1 MSTVTEWIK
10 VRHAIPDHPKVKM
23 VAHILGID
31 QDTALG
37 KIIRFWQY
45 VDRYS
50 TGHAL
55 VMDVSLVD
63 AEMGVT
69 GFVEALQTVGWAR
82 VTARGIEV
90 PEFEKHN
97 GETAKKRADNQR
109 RKARSRAKKAKEPAD
124 SDVTQSCDTGHDSV
138 TRFCDERAY
147 QKEKEKEKEKSK
159 SAAPQQVTTTPA
171 PDTPQQGRG
180 AAPGSLDSPGGD
192 SPGADAV
199 PRHPDALPAS
209 DVTARAAQIVALW
222 PPSKRTRVK
231 SCQHAVENVAY
242 TDRARPWQE
251 ALDHVESQVRAFL
264 ATPYAQRDGGRFVPA
279 LDTWIGEGSWSLP
292 AESWVVYDRDDPQQ
306 AKADAQRERIRRL
319 TLERNAAKAAGGGA

>member
-1 MSTVTEWIK
+1 
-10 VRHAIPDHPKVKM
+10 
-23 VAHILGID
+23 
-31 QDTALG
+31 
-37 KIIRFWQY
+37 FWSY
-45 VDRYS
+45 ADRYAVDDMIPM
-50 TGHAL
+50 GPE
-55 VMDVSLVD
+55 LVD
-63 AEMGVT
+63 AIVGLD
-69 GFVEALQTVGWAR
+69 GFCEAMTSVGWAEVVDGGVR
-82 VTARGIEV
+82 VPDYQV
-90 PEFEKHN
+90 HN
-97 GETAKKRADNQR
+97 GDTAKRRADGAR
-109 RKARSRAKKAKEPAD
+109 RVQKHRSNKPDEPGD
-124 SDVTQSCDTGHDSV
+124 SDGGNAAVTQSRYKRV
-138 TRFCDERAY
+138 N
-147 QKEKEKEKEKSK
+147 QKEKEKEKEKRK
-159 SAAPQQVTTTPA
+159 GAAPQQVTTTPA